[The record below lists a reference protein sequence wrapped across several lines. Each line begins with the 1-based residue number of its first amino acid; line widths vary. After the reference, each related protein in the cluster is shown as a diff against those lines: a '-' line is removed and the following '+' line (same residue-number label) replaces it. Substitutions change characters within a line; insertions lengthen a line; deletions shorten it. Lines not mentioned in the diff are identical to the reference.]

1 MSGAQ
6 PFRNVL
12 RYNVQPLPWDDSP
25 LKFHPWGDQ
34 ADIASVGRT
43 VQSGLLGR
51 RDVSYPQ
58 CHGRKYNIR
67 HAGSMI
73 NDPTSILARHSCT
86 VEA

>member
-12 RYNVQPLPWDDSP
+12 RYNMQPLPWDDSP

-43 VQSGLLGR
+43 VQSRLLGR
-51 RDVSYPQ
+51 RDVSHPQ
-58 CHGRKYNIR
+58 RHGTRCKIR
-67 HAGSMI
+67 HVGSMI
-73 NDPTSILARHSCT
+73 NDPTSILARHSYT
-86 VEA
+86 VET